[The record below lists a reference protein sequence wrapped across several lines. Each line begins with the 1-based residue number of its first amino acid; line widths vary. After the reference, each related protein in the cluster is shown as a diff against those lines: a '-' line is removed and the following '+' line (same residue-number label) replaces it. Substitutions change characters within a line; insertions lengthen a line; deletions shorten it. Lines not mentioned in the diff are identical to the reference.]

1 MANQGAK
8 RQVENNRRK
17 LQFLQQLIFI
27 ATVCA
32 ASDVGEVHSIWF
44 LRMLLS
50 LLILVP
56 LCACALQAVYA
67 LGRLALFY
75 KSSGT
80 RHYVLLTLGSLV
92 HFACYSFIKL
102 QAGRN
107 LCGSVRLRG
116 YLALQH
122 RS

>member
-32 ASDVGEVHSIWF
+32 ASDGLAVLTAFGNCLVLNI
-44 LRMLLS
+44 
-50 LLILVP
+50 ILADTNATFMP
-56 LCACALQAVYA
+56 AFQAVYA
-67 LGRLALFY
+67 LGRLAIFY

-80 RHYVLLTLGSLV
+80 RHYVVLTLGSLI
-92 HFACYSFIKL
+92 HFACYSFIKQ
-102 QAGRN
+102 QAGTG
-107 LCGSVRLRG
+107 LCMRVSLCD
-116 YLALQH
+116 YTAL
-122 RS
+122 